1 MGTKCKTGGQ
11 RQALRDALR
20 EIKTNGFAWLNRDG
34 YRLKLCAPYLPDE
47 GQCVDALVRN
57 GNRVEQQT
65 IVGKDAG
72 CRLRVYNTGRRGSPN
87 MVLATI
93 EERHP
98 IVGAKQNGSWGTS
111 TRGHGAVGPPPPIEH
126 HGQPRGEGGDA
137 DAVEHQSQV

>member
-1 MGTKCKTGGQ
+1 MGYTHCRPSRVRVTYTMGTKCKTGGQ

-34 YRLKLCAPYLPDE
+34 YRLKLCAPYLPNE
-47 GQCVDALVRN
+47 GQTVDALVRN

-98 IVGAKQNGSWGTS
+98 IAGAKQNGSWGTS
-111 TRGHGAVGPPPPIEH
+111 VRDRYPGY
-126 HGQPRGEGGDA
+126 PRTYPEG
-137 DAVEHQSQV
+137 VSP